1 MSVTLN
7 NKVRMFQSP
16 ESLSVEE
23 RDSEVRALL
32 AQGLLRMLLNKNR
45 KMGELALTCQQVR
58 GMNVRPSHQKVNA

>member
-45 KMGELALTCQQVR
+45 KIGELALTYQQVR

>member
-7 NKVRMFQSP
+7 NKVRMYQSP

-45 KMGELALTCQQVR
+45 KIAELALTVSR
-58 GMNVRPSHQKVNA
+58 NNGMNVRPSHQKVNA